1 MSEKEPALGKG
12 VRQLTLKD
20 QLPDCEIFIN
30 KPPYIFEEVVKGKK
44 VADIGCGYG
53 RNRPIVEKLGGEWI
67 GVEPFEGGNH
77 TVVASAEDLPFE
89 DNSFDVVVMDA
100 VLEHIPDVGAA
111 FSEVGRILKPG
122 GVFIGYVAFMETFH
136 EISYSHLSF
145 KALEHYSTI
154 NGMKLEKISG
164 GRRFGIDYHKKV
176 LLYPLPF
183 QFFRGFVAWRIR
195 TFIKFKSGMAY
206 LGLRFKRKKPKT
218 EAKKMAKQYFQ
229 LEVLRMSVGFSYVI
243 RKK

>member
-1 MSEKEPALGKG
+1 MSDKEPALGKG
-12 VRQLTLKD
+12 VRQLTLED
-20 QLPDCEIFIN
+20 QLPDAEIIIN
-30 KPPYIFEEVVKGKK
+30 KPAYTFEEVVKGKK

-53 RNRPIVEKLGGEWI
+53 RNRSIVERLGGEWI

-100 VLEHIPDVGAA
+100 VLEHIPDVGKA
-111 FSEVGRILKPG
+111 FSEIGRILKPG

-145 KALEHYSTI
+145 KALEHYSDI
-154 NGMKLEKISG
+154 NGLKLEKISG
-164 GRRFGIDYHKKV
+164 GRRFGIDYHRKV
-176 LLYPLPF
+176 LLYPIPF
-183 QFFRGFVAWRIR
+183 QFLRGFVAWRIR
-195 TFIKFKSGMAY
+195 TFILLKSNMAY
-206 LGLRFKRKKPKT
+206 VALRFKRRM
-218 EAKKMAKQYFQ
+218 AKKAAKQTAHQYYQ
-229 LEVLRMSVGFSYVI
+229 LEVLRMSVGFSYLI